1 MYFILRETDNSYP
14 FTLSMIKNCFSM
26 DAKFRGLR
34 NMILDSWIPKI
45 VFSC

>member
-14 FTLSMIKNCFSM
+14 FTLSMIKKIVCM
-26 DAKFRGLR
+26 DAIFRGLR